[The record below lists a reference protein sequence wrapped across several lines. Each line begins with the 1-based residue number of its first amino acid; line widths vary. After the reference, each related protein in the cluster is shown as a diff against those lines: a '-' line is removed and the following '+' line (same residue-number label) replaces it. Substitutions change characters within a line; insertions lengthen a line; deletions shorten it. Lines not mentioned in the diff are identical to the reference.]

1 MYVEVYVKVLGCPKM
16 SLNIEVCKGVGVPTS
31 QLAMEMVERKGR
43 GHPDVICD
51 RAAEELSVA
60 LSKYY
65 LEKAGRILH
74 FNTDKALLVGGQANA
89 VFGGGEVIEPMYLL
103 LVGRAALNLPSGER
117 VPIGKLVVKTTR
129 DWISKEFR
137 FLDPFTDIIVDY
149 RIKPGSVDLV
159 ENFELGVDVPRANDT
174 SFGVAFAPL
183 TETERL
189 VYMTEKT
196 LNSPEVKKL
205 HPEIGE
211 DIKVMGVRRN
221 DRIDLTVACAVISS
235 LTPDKDHYMNVKE
248 TVKEIVY
255 KLASD
260 ITEKE
265 VNVEV
270 NTADEPERD
279 VFYLTVTG
287 TSAEHG
293 DDGQVGRGNRVNG
306 LITPYRPMTLEAAA
320 GKNPVSHVG
329 KTYNIAARKIVE
341 KLVKEEQSVEQAS
354 CYIVS
359 RIGKPINQPQAINIE
374 VYTDSP
380 LNVIRSTAENIAQEV
395 MDEMPLIWKGFIEKQ
410 YELF

>member
-1 MYVEVYVKVLGCPKM
+1 MV
-16 SLNIEVCKGVGVPTS
+16 LNIEVCKGLGVPTCK
-31 QLAMEMVERKGR
+31 LNMEMVERKGK

-74 FNTDKALLVGGQANA
+74 HNVDKCVLVGGQSNA
-89 VFGGGEVIEPMYLL
+89 FFGGGEVVEPIYLL
-103 LVGRAALNLPSGER
+103 LVGRAALTLPKGGR
-117 VPIGKLVVKTTR
+117 VPIGRLVVKTTR
-129 DWISKEFR
+129 DWLSEEFR
-137 FLDPFTDIIVDY
+137 FLNPSTDIIIDY

-159 ENFELGVDVPRANDT
+159 ETFELGVDVPRANDT

-196 LNSPEVKKL
+196 LNSPEVKKKL
-205 HPEIGE
+205 PEVGE
-211 DIKVMGVRRN
+211 DIKVMGVRVK
-221 DRIDLTVACAVISS
+221 DKIDLTIACAMISS
-235 LTPDKDHYMNVKE
+235 LIPDPDHYMSVKE
-248 TVKEIVY
+248 EVKEVVY
-255 KLASD
+255 KLASE
-260 ITEKE
+260 ITDKE
-265 VNVEV
+265 VVVHV
-270 NTADEPERD
+270 NTADDPENN
-279 VFYLTVTG
+279 VYYLTVTG

-293 DDGQVGRGNRVNG
+293 DDGQVGRGNRANG
-306 LITPYRPMTLEAAA
+306 LITPYRPMTLEATA

-341 KLVKEEQSVEQAS
+341 RLIKEEPSVEQAS

-359 RIGKPINQPQAINIE
+359 RIGKPINEPQAINIE
-374 VYTDSP
+374 VYTDAP
-380 LNVIRSTAENIAQEV
+380 LNVIKTTAENIASEV
-395 MDEMPLIWKGFIEKQ
+395 MDEMPTIWKGFIEKK

>member
-1 MYVEVYVKVLGCPKM
+1 MVL
-16 SLNIEVCKGVGVPTS
+16 NVEVCKGLGVPTC
-31 QLAMEMVERKGR
+31 QLDMEMVERKGK

-65 LEKAGRILH
+65 LEKTGRILH
-74 FNTDKALLVGGQANA
+74 HNVDKCVLVGGQSNA
-89 VFGGGEVIEPMYLL
+89 VFGGGEVIEPIYLL
-103 LVGRAALNLPSGER
+103 LVGRAALNLPKGER

-129 DWISKEFR
+129 DWLSENFR
-137 FLDPFTDIIVDY
+137 FLDPTTDIIIDY

-159 ENFELGVDVPRANDT
+159 ETFELGVDVPRANDT

-183 TETERL
+183 TETEKL
-189 VYMTEKT
+189 VYMAEKT
-196 LNSPEVKKL
+196 LNSPEVKKA

-211 DIKVMGVRRN
+211 DIKVMGVRRK
-221 DRIDLTVACAVISS
+221 DRIDITVACAIISR
-235 LTPDKDHYMNVKE
+235 LTPDPDHYLSVKE
-248 TVKEIVY
+248 TIKDIAY
-255 KLASD
+255 MLASK
-260 ITEKE
+260 ITEKDVE
-265 VNVEV
+265 VYV
-270 NTADEPERD
+270 NTADDPANN
-279 VFYLTVTG
+279 VYYLTVTG

-293 DDGQVGRGNRVNG
+293 DDGQVGRGNRANG
-306 LITPYRPMTLEAAA
+306 LITPYRPMTLEATA

-341 KLVKEEQSVEQAS
+341 KLINEEESVEQAS

-359 RIGKPINQPQAINIE
+359 RIGKPINEPQAINIE

-380 LNVIRSTAENIAQEV
+380 LNVIKTTAENIASEV
-395 MDEMPLIWKGFIEKQ
+395 MEEMPRIWKGFIEKQ